1 MIIFEFCKSKKIK
14 SYVFNFFNDTHIFD
28 YCLLNGLC
36 TRMLIKKL
44 NLVVSVNT
52 EDVALRWEMYI
63 LAMAEKLD

>member
-1 MIIFEFCKSKKIK
+1 MIIFEFCKSKKMK

-28 YCLLNGLC
+28 YCLLNGLR
-36 TRMLIKKL
+36 TRIKKL

-52 EDVALRWEMYI
+52 GDVALRWEMYI